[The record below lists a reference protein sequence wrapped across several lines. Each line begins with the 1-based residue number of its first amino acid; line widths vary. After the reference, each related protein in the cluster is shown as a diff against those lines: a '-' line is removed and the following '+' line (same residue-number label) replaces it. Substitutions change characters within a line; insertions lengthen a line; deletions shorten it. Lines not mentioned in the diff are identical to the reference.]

1 MAIRRTR
8 VSVRQQAVVPW
19 DEIKTVMVD
28 MDGTLLD
35 LAFDNFFWQELV
47 PSRYAVLRNL
57 PEEDARVEV
66 LRQYNDVE
74 GQLEWYCI
82 DHWSET
88 LGLDIRSLKWE
99 HRERVRYLPRATEFL
114 SAVRSF
120 GKRLL
125 LVTNA
130 HRAALEVKVAQTSL
144 DREVDALISSHDY
157 AAPKQS
163 QAFWHRLRSE
173 EDFDPESTLLIEDS
187 ISVLEAASD
196 FGVKFTVA
204 IRCPDSGEPAREITS
219 FPAVNSVHELCDH
232 LST

>member
-1 MAIRRTR
+1 
-8 VSVRQQAVVPW
+8 
-19 DEIKTVMVD
+19 

-57 PEEDARVEV
+57 PEADARVEV

-74 GQLEWYCI
+74 GKLAWYCI
-82 DHWSET
+82 DHWTET
-88 LGLDIRSLKWE
+88 LGLDIRALKWE
-99 HRERVRYLPRATEFL
+99 HRDRVKYLPRATEFL

-120 GKRLL
+120 GKRVL

-130 HRAALEVKVAQTSL
+130 HRSALEVKVAQTSL
-144 DREVDALISSHDY
+144 DREVDALISSHDFD
-157 AAPKQS
+157 APKQS
-163 QAFWHRLRSE
+163 QKFWRRLRDQQ
-173 EDFDPESTLLIEDS
+173 DFDPESTLLIEDS

-196 FGVKFTVA
+196 YGVRFTVA

-219 FPAVNSVHELCDH
+219 FPAVNSVHELCDQP
-232 LST
+232 SA